1 MGAAAGREW
10 VRWLPTMD
18 TGLASKDKLMAE
30 TFGLASRPHRRQ
42 LADWLNIVGILDFV
56 PAAERRW
63 RRAKILKALASHVWN
78 ALQGHV
84 RFVS

>member
-42 LADWLNIVGILDFV
+42 LAD
-56 PAAERRW
+56 
-63 RRAKILKALASHVWN
+63 
-78 ALQGHV
+78 
-84 RFVS
+84 